1 MMLRCNLKG
10 RRRDQRGSRD
20 DHAIAA
26 DPRHL
31 GVNSAVIM
39 VSFSTICMSIAL
51 RRVGPSG
58 DHAACSTSWE
68 KNEAA
73 AESRD
78 GPSPLAD
85 RRAILLAL

>member
-1 MMLRCNLKG
+1 MLRCNLKG
-10 RRRDQRGSRD
+10 RRRDQRGGRD

-31 GVNSAVIM
+31 GVNSAV
-39 VSFSTICMSIAL
+39 VSFSTIRMSIASW
-51 RRVGPSG
+51 RVGPSG
-58 DHAACSTSWE
+58 DSIGLTAWE

-78 GPSPLAD
+78 G
-85 RRAILLAL
+85 LLQS